1 MIALITGASS
11 GIGKDMA
18 KELAKRKYNLII
30 VARDEEK
37 LKEVKKE
44 IEELANVKVEIKKV
58 DLSKKEEC
66 IQLHEEVSKK
76 YGAIDVL
83 VNNAGFGDCGEF
95 TKTSLEKEIS
105 MIETNIIA
113 YHILMKL
120 FLQDMVAV
128 DRGHILNIASIAGF
142 LPGPLMSTYYSTKA
156 YVVRLTQSVRQE
168 LFMKRSKVKV
178 TALCPGPVD
187 TNFNKVANVKFNMME
202 AKSKD
207 VARYGI
213 NKMLRNRILAFPKIS
228 TWIIRVL
235 AKILPDQVTA
245 FFSYFIQ
252 KRKI

>member
-95 TKTSLEKEIS
+95 TKTS
-105 MIETNIIA
+105 
-113 YHILMKL
+113 
-120 FLQDMVAV
+120 
-128 DRGHILNIASIAGF
+128 
-142 LPGPLMSTYYSTKA
+142 
-156 YVVRLTQSVRQE
+156 
-168 LFMKRSKVKV
+168 
-178 TALCPGPVD
+178 
-187 TNFNKVANVKFNMME
+187 
-202 AKSKD
+202 
-207 VARYGI
+207 
-213 NKMLRNRILAFPKIS
+213 
-228 TWIIRVL
+228 
-235 AKILPDQVTA
+235 
-245 FFSYFIQ
+245 YFI
-252 KRKI
+252 K